1 MSRGNP
7 TIFLIEVHAIIRRQ
21 KQEEPDTAVKILW
34 WKGIDMMLFH
44 KTKTIIIVG
53 ASRFGAG
60 LAGKLAGAGTRIV
73 VLDLDAD
80 AFRKLPDDFDGYQ
93 LLGDG
98 TDVDML
104 REAGIESAS
113 VFIAATDDDNVNILA
128 AQIASRIFK
137 VPEVF
142 SRLNDRNKERLIKGF
157 NIKPI
162 CPFVLSVNEFDRLA
176 GNGYQEAV
184 KS

>member
-1 MSRGNP
+1 M
-7 TIFLIEVHAIIRRQ
+7 
-21 KQEEPDTAVKILW
+21 KILW